1 MMITRIPKSENQA
14 LKIPIR
20 NSSKLPMNRI
30 LTNFT
35 YKKTPMKNILTP
47 TDFSLT
53 SRNAVNF
60 AIEIAKKCSGTI
72 TVLNIY
78 SVPIYD
84 PNMPAELL
92 LSAINEA
99 EKAAKENLERVKQEM
114 ANMAGADVNINTA
127 DKQGLIVDEILTY
140 AEEHKTD
147 MIVMGT
153 TGASGFLEK
162 IIGSNTARV
171 ISEAQTPVLAV
182 PDKAAFNGI
191 GNIVYATDL
200 NDPELPEINKLK
212 DFASNFGATIT
223 LLHVCDEKESILID
237 EKDALF
243 KDIQENV
250 KYEKIKFELIEN
262 EDVTAGIDNF
272 VSSNKVDV
280 IAMATHKRS
289 LLGRIFNTS
298 LTQKMVYH
306 CRIPLLA
313 LHREA

>member
-1 MMITRIPKSENQA
+1 
-14 LKIPIR
+14 
-20 NSSKLPMNRI
+20 
-30 LTNFT
+30 
-35 YKKTPMKNILTP
+35 MKNILTP

-60 AIEIAKKCSGTI
+60 AIEIAKKCSGTVNI
-72 TVLNIY
+72 LNVY
-78 SVPIYD
+78 SIPIYD

-99 EKAAKENLERVKQEM
+99 ENAAKENLERVKQEM
-114 ANMAGADVNINTA
+114 LNTGGGNPGIKINIC

-140 AEEHKTD
+140 AEENSTD

-171 ISEAQTPVLAV
+171 IAEAKTPVLAV

-191 GNIVYATDL
+191 KNIVYATDL
-200 NDPELPEINKLK
+200 NDPELPEISKLK
-212 DFASNFGATIT
+212 DFASKFDAFIT
-223 LLHVCDEKESILID
+223 VLHVCDEKESVLID
-237 EKDALF
+237 EKDKLF
-243 KDIQENV
+243 KDVKENAG
-250 KYEKIKFELIEN
+250 YDKIKFELIEN
-262 EDVTAGIDNF
+262 EDVTDGIDNF
-272 VSSNKVDV
+272 VNSNDIDI